1 MLSVFPSQHDANNLW
16 QAAKEAARVT
26 NPLALLSFPLVIV
39 IYVAHFLSVFWFDYL
54 YGIALGLVLPQLLL
68 ERIV

>member
-1 MLSVFPSQHDANNLW
+1 MFPSTHDANNLW
-16 QAAKEAARVT
+16 PAAKEAARVT

-54 YGIALGLVLPQLLL
+54 YGISLGLVLPQLLL